1 MAFRHGVYKS
11 EVPTSIIAPSQGYAG
26 LPVIVG
32 TAPVFMGDITC
43 VNKPVL
49 VYTYEEAV
57 STFGY
62 STDWESWT
70 LCEFMYSQF
79 VLYNQSPVIMVNV
92 FDPAKHKE
100 DLPREEY
107 ATVGGRNC
115 NVGKWRM
122 LLRDDNLEVY
132 SHDYNDDEELI
143 FHFTRDVSTVHYTP
157 HVARPDMVTSADIIG
172 GYDSAAGTYSG
183 LELVNAVYP
192 KYRLVPGLIGCP
204 KWSES
209 PEVAAVMRAKAEN
222 INGIFTCNAVV
233 DIPSGESGAKVYIDA
248 PSWKTTNNYTGEHM
262 IVCWPKV
269 SLGGKVYHMST
280 QLIGLMNRTDNAHGD
295 LPYKSPSNE
304 LLQMDS
310 CVNAA
315 CEELMMSLEQAN
327 YLNSQG
333 IVTALNWT
341 GGWRAWG
348 NRTGA
353 YPASTDVKDVFIS
366 VRRMMDYLGNTF
378 ITTFWQKTDQPM
390 SPRLIR
396 TIVNSFNMYLNS
408 LVAIEALLGGRIE
421 FREDENAYTDLLN
434 GILKF
439 HVFITPPVPAEVIE
453 GIFEYDPEY
462 LSTLYEAI

>member
-11 EVPTSIIAPSQGYAG
+11 EVPTSIVAPSQGYTG

-43 VNKPVL
+43 VNVPKL

-57 STFGY
+57 EIFGY
-62 STDWESWT
+62 SDDWDSWT

-79 VLYNQSPVIMVNV
+79 ALYGQAPCVLVNV
-92 FDPAKHKE
+92 FDPSKH
-100 DLPREEY
+100 REALDPQEF
-107 ATVGGRNC
+107 AVVNGA
-115 NVGKWRM
+115 V
-122 LLRDDNLEVY
+122 NLGQNIIFTKPSSDE
-132 SHDYNDDEELI
+132 SIGDYYDDEGNAI
-143 FHFTRDVSTVHYTP
+143 VVTSKSYTNIR
-157 HVARPDMVTSADIIG
+157 VVNWAKARPDMVTASDIIG
-172 GYDSAAGTYSG
+172 GYSISAGKNTG
-183 LELVNAVYP
+183 LECIQDVYP
-192 KYRLVPGLIGCP
+192 KFRLVPGLIGCP
-204 KWSES
+204 KWSEKS
-209 PEVAAVMRAKAEN
+209 EVAAVMRAKADN
-222 INGIFTCNAVV
+222 INGLFTCSAVV
-233 DIPSGESGAKVYIDA
+233 DIPSGDSGAKTYTDA
-248 PSWKTTNNYTGEHM
+248 PEWKNLNNYVAERE

-269 SLGGKVYHMST
+269 ALGGKVYHMST
-280 QLIGLMNRTDNAHGD
+280 QLIGLMNKVDTGRGD
-295 LPYKSPSNE
+295 IPYKSPSNE
-304 LLQMDS
+304 LMQMDS
-310 CVNAA
+310 CVN
-315 CEELMMSLEQAN
+315 ESGQEIMMSIEQAN

-353 YPASTDVKDVFIS
+353 YPASTDVKDVFIP

-378 ITTFWQKTDQPM
+378 ITTFWQKTDEPM
-390 SPRLIR
+390 TPRLVR
-396 TIVNSFNMYLNS
+396 TIVNSFNMYINS
-408 LVAIEALLGGRIE
+408 LVAIEALLGGRVE

-434 GILKF
+434 GIIKF